1 MMPWSVND
9 GIPLT
14 PLSLS
19 SAEAA
24 FSSALTSKLQCQY
37 TAPLSLSRL
46 VAFPLI
52 SAPLFFT
59 STH

>member
-9 GIPLT
+9 GILLTPLT

-37 TAPLSLSRL
+37 TAPLSLSL
-46 VAFPLI
+46 DLLPFL
-52 SAPLFFT
+52 
-59 STH
+59 